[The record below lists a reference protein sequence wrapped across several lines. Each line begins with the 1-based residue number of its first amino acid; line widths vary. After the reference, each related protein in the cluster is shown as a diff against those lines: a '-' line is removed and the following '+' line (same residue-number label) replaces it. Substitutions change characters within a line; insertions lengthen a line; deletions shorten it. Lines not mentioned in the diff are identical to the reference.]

1 MDILEEYKKLTE
13 QKEWDKALPIIEKII
28 TINPRVQTSWFN
40 YGIWLESLSRHDE
53 ALKAFIKAY
62 TIDSNDYGAQYGIFG
77 SLSLSDDE
85 TGFAVFLLHE

>member
-1 MDILEEYKKLTE
+1 
-13 QKEWDKALPIIEKII
+13 
-28 TINPRVQTSWFN
+28 
-40 YGIWLESLSRHDE
+40 
-53 ALKAFIKAY
+53 LKAFIKAY

>member
-40 YGIWLESLSRHDE
+40 YGI
-53 ALKAFIKAY
+53 
-62 TIDSNDYGAQYGIFG
+62 
-77 SLSLSDDE
+77 
-85 TGFAVFLLHE
+85 